1 MKKRHGISIQAE
13 KLSADVDA
21 MVEFCYDLENI
32 TEYNLISYWK
42 AMQKRTLAV
51 GSENSV
57 TG

>member
-1 MKKRHGISIQAE
+1 
-13 KLSADVDA
+13 

-32 TEYNLISYWK
+32 TEYNLISKQYETTPYWK